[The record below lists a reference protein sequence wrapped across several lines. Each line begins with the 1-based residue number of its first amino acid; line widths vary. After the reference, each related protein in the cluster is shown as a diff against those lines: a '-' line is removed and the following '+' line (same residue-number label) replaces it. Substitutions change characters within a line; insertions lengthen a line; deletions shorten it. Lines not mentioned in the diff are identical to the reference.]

1 MSVGYST
8 TELPREL
15 DEQADI
21 IAEHA
26 RREDLD
32 FYTVL
37 FEMLDFEGISQ
48 VAAYGGFPQRYPHW
62 RFGRSS
68 HSNLVSTRASAGA

>member
-1 MSVGYST
+1 MSGSYST

-32 FYTVL
+32 FFTVL

-48 VAAYGGFPQRYPHW
+48 PIG
-62 RFGRSS
+62 
-68 HSNLVSTRASAGA
+68 